1 MGTGR
6 AFASVY
12 AQKLRRDKSL
22 RGELS
27 LWEFPSWI
35 VSVSLQT
42 GLGHLCEY
50 DCWSEMYKYY
60 VENNVEPGAQNYVHR
75 EGCEHIS
82 IPEGRLCL
90 GKHAD
95 VFMAIAEAKRKYPES
110 KGCASCCVESA
121 FARHGRS

>member
-1 MGTGR
+1 
-6 AFASVY
+6 
-12 AQKLRRDKSL
+12 
-22 RGELS
+22 
-27 LWEFPSWI
+27 
-35 VSVSLQT
+35 
-42 GLGHLCEY
+42 
-50 DCWSEMYKYY
+50 MYTYY
-60 VENNVEPGAQNYVHR
+60 VENKVESGAQNYVHR

-121 FARHGRS
+121 FAR